1 MKIFNN
7 NDDHIKVI
15 TDETH
20 GCLKVNDMKIEHKL
34 ILR

>member
-20 GCLKVNDMKIEHKL
+20 GCLKWMIWK
-34 ILR
+34 

>member
-20 GCLKVNDMKIEHKL
+20 GCLK
-34 ILR
+34 

>member
-7 NDDHIKVI
+7 NDDHNKVI

-20 GCLKVNDMKIEHKL
+20 GCLKWMIWK
-34 ILR
+34 